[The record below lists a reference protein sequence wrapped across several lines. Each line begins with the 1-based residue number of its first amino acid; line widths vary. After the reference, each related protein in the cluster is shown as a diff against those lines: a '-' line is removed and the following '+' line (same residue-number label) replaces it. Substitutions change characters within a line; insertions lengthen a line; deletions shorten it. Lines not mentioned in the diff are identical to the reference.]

1 MLAVLMSVEYSRA
14 TAVVSGGPPVE
25 SDIRLKRD
33 ITQVGEL
40 DSGVGLYR
48 YRYLW
53 KRHDLRR
60 GHGAGSRGG
69 NTRGSRGAD
78 GYLPSIM
85 RASACSCR
93 PGTSGRR
100 ADSQRIAANIAK
112 LPELSR
118 RGLSD

>member
-1 MLAVLMSVEYSRA
+1 MGILARFAKYTALAMLAVLMSVEYSRA

-78 GYLPSIM
+78 GYL
-85 RASACSCR
+85 RVDYAR
-93 PGTSGRR
+93 
-100 ADSQRIAANIAK
+100 
-112 LPELSR
+112 L
-118 RGLSD
+118 GLQLQTWDQWATR